1 MIEQDPLDLGRI
13 HVLPAAD
20 DHVLLAVD
28 EPEIALLVESGQI
41 AAVKPIAGERT
52 PRRARLLALR
62 GFAAQVVCA
71 ADPQA
76 GVEGR
81 GIEADG
87 VWDRKPSVTRSG
99 AR

>member
-41 AAVKPIAGERT
+41 AAVKPIAGERA

-62 GFAAQVVCA
+62 GFAAQVACA

-81 GIEADG
+81 G
-87 VWDRKPSVTRSG
+87 DRGGRRVGSRTVGYK
-99 AR
+99 ARR